1 MEKTKMK
8 RVNLIIDSDL
18 YDKARAMA
26 FLRRA
31 SISEIVRRALR
42 EWMERNLDKKAEI
55 LLQETEEKKLLRIL
69 ETDEFI
75 PSLKVKK
82 MLGLC
87 LSFIA
92 GRLSFPF

>member
-1 MEKTKMK
+1 MEKIKMK
-8 RVNLIIDSDL
+8 RVNIIMDSDL

-42 EWMERNLDKKAEI
+42 EWMEKNLDKKAEI
-55 LLQETEEKKLLRIL
+55 LLQETAEKRFLEIL

-75 PSLKVKK
+75 PSSRVKK
-82 MLGLC
+82 LLGL
-87 LSFIA
+87 
-92 GRLSFPF
+92 

>member
-1 MEKTKMK
+1 MEKPKIK

-42 EWMERNLDKKAEI
+42 DWMARNLDKKADI
-55 LLQETEEKKLLRIL
+55 LLRETEENRLLKIL
-69 ETDEFI
+69 EKDEFI
-75 PSLKVKK
+75 PSSKVKK
-82 MLGLC
+82 LLGL
-87 LSFIA
+87 
-92 GRLSFPF
+92 

>member
-8 RVNLIIDSDL
+8 RVNLILDSDL

-31 SISEIVRRALR
+31 SISEIVRKALR
-42 EWMERNLDKKAEI
+42 EWLEKNLDKKAEI
-55 LLQETEEKKLLRIL
+55 LLSETEEKRLLKIL

-75 PSLKVKK
+75 PSSKVK
-82 MLGLC
+82 MLLGL
-87 LSFIA
+87 
-92 GRLSFPF
+92 

>member
-31 SISEIVRRALR
+31 SISEIVRKALR

-55 LLQETEEKKLLRIL
+55 LLQETEEKKLLQIL

-75 PSLKVKK
+75 PSSRVKK
-82 MLGLC
+82 LLGL
-87 LSFIA
+87 
-92 GRLSFPF
+92 